1 MSENNPP
8 PNSNPSGG
16 KPTTTSAAA
25 DVPGQPFYDKTR
37 AHLRTL
43 LHKRRELEAKLQSQ
57 EADILRK
64 ETEYLEDTPHGNII
78 IGFDAYT
85 KGVSVVPGQRRR
97 LVVVEGNR
105 VFSRSSVSFG
115 NGGDSPMD
123 TAQSTPVA
131 AMAPT
136 PLSTSFLKGDGG
148 SNHATPTSATSAN
161 KTGAGGAKKNK
172 KGAGAAAGAGATE
185 DSDTDTRDSKKART
199 NFGAVG
205 RK

>member
-8 PNSNPSGG
+8 QSSTN
-16 KPTTTSAAA
+16 TSSTA

-37 AHLRTL
+37 AHLRVL

-57 EADILRK
+57 EAEILRK
-64 ETEYLEDTPHGNII
+64 ETEYLEDTPYGNII

-85 KGVSVVPGQRRR
+85 KGVSSVPGQRRR

-115 NGGDSPMD
+115 NGGDTPMD
-123 TAQSTPVA
+123 TAASTPVA
-131 AMAPT
+131 ALAPT
-136 PLSTSFLKGDGG
+136 PLSTSFLKGDRDGG

-161 KTGAGGAKKNK
+161 KSGAGGGSKKHK
-172 KGAGAAAGAGATE
+172 KSAGAAAE
-185 DSDTDTRDSKKART
+185 DSDTDTRDTKKQRT
-199 NFGAVG
+199 NFGASVG

>member
-8 PNSNPSGG
+8 PTNPSTG
-16 KPTTTSAAA
+16 KPNTNTNTSASASA
-25 DVPGQPFYDKTR
+25 VDVPGQPFYDKTR

-43 LHKRRELEAKLQSQ
+43 LHKRRELEAKLQAQ

-105 VFSRSSVSFG
+105 VFSRSS
-115 NGGDSPMD
+115 DSPMD

-136 PLSTSFLKGDGG
+136 PLSTSFLKGEGG

-172 KGAGAAAGAGATE
+172 KGAAAGAGATE

>member
-8 PNSNPSGG
+8 P
-16 KPTTTSAAA
+16 SATNASSTA

-37 AHLRTL
+37 AHLRAL

-64 ETEYLEDTPHGNII
+64 ETEYLEDTPYGNII

-85 KGVSVVPGQRRR
+85 KGVSSVPGQRRR

-123 TAQSTPVA
+123 TATSTPVA
-131 AMAPT
+131 ALAPT
-136 PLSTSFLKGDGG
+136 PLSTSFLKGGDRDGG

-161 KTGAGGAKKNK
+161 KSGAGGGSKKNK
-172 KGAGAAAGAGATE
+172 KGAGAGAAE
-185 DSDTDTRDSKKART
+185 DSDTDTRDTKKQRT
-199 NFGAVG
+199 NFGAAVG

>member
-8 PNSNPSGG
+8 PSAPSTN
-16 KPTTTSAAA
+16 KTA

-43 LHKRRELEAKLQSQ
+43 LNRRRELEAKLQSQ

-115 NGGDSPMD
+115 NGGDSPME

-136 PLSTSFLKGDGG
+136 PLSTTFLKGEGG

-172 KGAGAAAGAGATE
+172 KGAAAE
-185 DSDTDTRDSKKART
+185 DSDTDTRDAKKART